1 MTSKVRA
8 VVATLLAVPLLSACV
23 SINSV
28 SPAPAA
34 PGDVV
39 RLHLSNVIGPMS
51 VEPGAK
57 LTFDGKEMLLEP
69 DTASVIGFVVP
80 EGTADG
86 TYTLE
91 VRDGVGVLEVI
102 TILPLLRF
110 RSDSA
115 TLVVGAE

>member
-8 VVATLLAVPLLSACV
+8 VAPALLAVAFLSACV

-28 SPAPAA
+28 SPDPAV

-51 VEPGAK
+51 VEPGAT
-57 LTFDGKEMLLEP
+57 LTFDGKEMPLDP
-69 DTASVIGFVVP
+69 DTAGVVGFVVP

-86 TYTLE
+86 TYTVE
-91 VRDGVGVLEVI
+91 VRDGIGLLEVI
-102 TILPLLRF
+102 TILPLFRK
-110 RSDSA
+110 RSDS
-115 TLVVGAE
+115 TSLVVGAE